1 MRDEKSGPAAERR
14 PAESRATLGLG
25 HVEHLAG
32 GGCFQSP
39 FAPMGDWLKFH
50 SVVTNVA
57 GRSAHGVVAWISL
70 VQADPGKEQPVD
82 LWRIGA
88 RTKP

>member
-1 MRDEKSGPAAERR
+1 
-14 PAESRATLGLG
+14 
-25 HVEHLAG
+25 
-32 GGCFQSP
+32 
-39 FAPMGDWLKFH
+39 MGDWLKFH

>member
-1 MRDEKSGPAAERR
+1 MRKVALALLLTGALLSSNSWASD
-14 PAESRATLGLG
+14 TLSISL
-25 HVEHLAG
+25 VADASNPP
-32 GGCFQSP
+32 SP
-39 FAPMGDWLKFH
+39 QMGDWLKFH

-70 VQADPGKEQPVD
+70 VQVDPGKEQPVD